1 MFLLCVFVMIRTAGI
16 EDLPILQQIENIC
29 FGDERYSAEDLAAI
43 LEEDGFETMLAE
55 VDGPVGSAI
64 VNYRQDLIAA
74 QLVSL
79 AVLPQYRGQ
88 GIAHALLMEAEG
100 RVRAR
105 GARRMVLQVEAIN
118 VPAMNLYLHHGFTIE
133 GVIGD
138 YYGPGRDAFFMIKS
152 L

>member
-1 MFLLCVFVMIRTAGI
+1 MMRTAGI
-16 EDLPILQQIENIC
+16 EDLPILQQIEITC
-29 FGDERYSAEDLAAI
+29 FQEERYSAEDLAAI
-43 LEEDGFETMLAE
+43 LEEDGFETILAE
-55 VDGPVGSAI
+55 ADGPLGSAI

-79 AVLPQYRGQ
+79 AVLPQHRGQ
-88 GIAHALLMEAEG
+88 GIARALLMEAEG

-105 GARRMVLQVEAIN
+105 GARKMVLQVEVIN
-118 VPAMNLYLHHGFTIE
+118 VPAINLYLHQGFCIE

-138 YYGPGRDAFFMIKS
+138 YYGPGRDAFFMIKV

>member
-1 MFLLCVFVMIRTAGI
+1 MRTAGI

-29 FGDERYSAEDLAAI
+29 FQEERYSAEDLAAI
-43 LEEDGFETMLAE
+43 LEEDGFETILADA
-55 VDGPVGSAI
+55 DGPIGSAI
-64 VNYRQDLIAA
+64 VNYRQELIAA

-88 GIAHALLMEAEG
+88 GIAHALLVEAEG

-105 GARRMVLQVEAIN
+105 GARKMVLQVEVIN
-118 VPAMNLYLHHGFTIE
+118 VPAMNLYLHHGFNIE

-138 YYGPGRDAFFMIKS
+138 YYGSGRDAFFMIKV

>member
-1 MFLLCVFVMIRTAGI
+1 MFGQCIFVIIRIAGI
-16 EDLPILQQIENIC
+16 EDLPAVQQIENMC
-29 FGDERYSAEDLAAI
+29 FQEERYSTEDLSAI

-55 VDGPVGSAI
+55 EDGAVGSAI
-64 VNYRQDLIAA
+64 VNYRPDLIAA

-88 GIAHALLMEAEG
+88 GIAHALLREAER

-105 GARRMVLQVEAIN
+105 GARRMVLQVEVIN
-118 VPAMNLYLHHGFTIE
+118 VPAMNLYVHHGFVIE
-133 GVIGD
+133 GVIGN
-138 YYGPGRDAFFMIKS
+138 YYGLGRDAFFMSKA

>member
-1 MFLLCVFVMIRTAGI
+1 MIRTAGI

-43 LEEDGFETMLAE
+43 LEENGFETMLAE

-88 GIAHALLMEAEG
+88 GIAHALLIEAEK
-100 RVRAR
+100 RVRAK

-138 YYGPGRDAFFMIKS
+138 YYGPGRDAFFMIKA

>member
-1 MFLLCVFVMIRTAGI
+1 MRTAGI
-16 EDLPILQQIENIC
+16 EDLPILQQIEITC
-29 FGDERYSAEDLAAI
+29 FQEERYSAEDLAAI
-43 LEEDGFETMLAE
+43 LEEDGFETILADA
-55 VDGPVGSAI
+55 DGPIGSAI
-64 VNYRQDLIAA
+64 VNYRQELIAA

-88 GIAHALLMEAEG
+88 GIAHALLVEAEG

-105 GARRMVLQVEAIN
+105 GARKMVLQVEVIN
-118 VPAMNLYLHHGFTIE
+118 VPAMNLYLHHGFNIE

-138 YYGPGRDAFFMIKS
+138 YYGSGRDAFFMIKV

>member
-1 MFLLCVFVMIRTAGI
+1 MIRTAGI
-16 EDLPILQQIENIC
+16 EDLPILQQIEITC
-29 FGDERYSAEDLAAI
+29 FQEERYSAEDLAAI
-43 LEEDGFETMLAE
+43 LEEDGFETILADA
-55 VDGPVGSAI
+55 DGPIGSAI
-64 VNYRQDLIAA
+64 VNYRQELIAA

-88 GIAHALLMEAEG
+88 GIAHALLVEAEG

-105 GARRMVLQVEAIN
+105 GARKMVLQVEVIN
-118 VPAMNLYLHHGFTIE
+118 VPAMNLYLHHGFNIE

-138 YYGPGRDAFFMIKS
+138 YYGPGRDAFFMIKV